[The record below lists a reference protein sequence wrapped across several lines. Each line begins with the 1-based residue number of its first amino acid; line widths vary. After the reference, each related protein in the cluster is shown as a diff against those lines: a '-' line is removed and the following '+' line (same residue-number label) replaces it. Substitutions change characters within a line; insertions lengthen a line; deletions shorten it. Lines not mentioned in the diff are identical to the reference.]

1 MEVTLYSLFLM
12 IYMLITLEFSAFPV
26 YHKKRL
32 QYLFY
37 DSLNAKHLLL
47 TDGKRHKVRE
57 LDMITL
63 KKLCTAFIHDM
74 ITRDFECC

>member
-1 MEVTLYSLFLM
+1 MEVKLYSLFLM

-37 DSLNAKHLLL
+37 CSLNENIYFCTL
-47 TDGKRHKVRE
+47 RHKVRE

-63 KKLCTAFIHDM
+63 KTLCTAFIHDM
-74 ITRDFECC
+74 ITRDFECS

>member
-26 YHKKRL
+26 CHKKRL

-37 DSLNAKHLLL
+37 YSLNENIYFF

-63 KKLCTAFIHDM
+63 
-74 ITRDFECC
+74 

>member
-1 MEVTLYSLFLM
+1 MEVKLYSLFLM

-37 DSLNAKHLLL
+37 YSLN
-47 TDGKRHKVRE
+47 DKRHKVRE

-74 ITRDFECC
+74 ITRDLECS